1 MHNKHILILTYRH
14 RMIKR
19 EFQTGLILLYCSVII
34 LYIDIVFVN
43 QPKNFRLYKTLH
55 LLDRKARLRR

>member
-1 MHNKHILILTYRH
+1 
-14 RMIKR
+14 MIKR